1 VTIRNLVIRN
11 MPQKGIASTYSA
23 NDHWTID
30 HNEIFQTRVGIAI
43 ADQFRVTNN
52 FIHDNRQYG
61 FTGFRSTGF
70 LFQGNEVARS
80 APCGCLSISQG
91 GGGSKLAWTTNLQVV
106 GNYFHDNWNHD
117 LHFDTGNTGVLIDG
131 NTLVN
136 SGNTPIAMEQ
146 NTGTAI
152 IRNNKI
158 VVSSTASDGIVVNN
172 SSNEQIY
179 NNTISFAGYSMGI
192 RLQFDSSRINPATGQ
207 AYDVTNNRIN
217 NNTITLAGS
226 AKYAAGINC
235 TAGVDCSPYWKSKGN
250 SFQGN
255 TYRVPSQIAKNWML
269 SSAVA
274 WLPWQAAGFDTAGSV
289 VS

>member
-1 VTIRNLVIRN
+1 
-11 MPQKGIASTYSA
+11 
-23 NDHWTID
+23 
-30 HNEIFQTRVGIAI
+30 
-43 ADQFRVTNN
+43 
-52 FIHDNRQYG
+52 
-61 FTGFRSTGF
+61 
-70 LFQGNEVARS
+70 
-80 APCGCLSISQG
+80 
-91 GGGSKLAWTTNLQVV
+91 
-106 GNYFHDNWNHD
+106 
-117 LHFDTGNTGVLIDG
+117 
-131 NTLVN
+131 
-136 SGNTPIAMEQ
+136 MEQ

-207 AYDVTNNRIN
+207 AYDVANNRIN

-255 TYRVPSQIAKNWML
+255 TYRIPSRTGENWSL
-269 SSAVA
+269 SSPVDWASWRA
-274 WLPWQAAGFDTAGSV
+274 IGFDTAGDINLS
-289 VS
+289 